1 MYDRSGWRVRG
12 LLAACGVAAFLASP
26 GAARAQAVAGRCSVE
41 FFGTTTLHDFEGK
54 APCSLLA
61 IESPDAAGHYAARA
75 EVAVAQMDTDNS
87 SRDKRMREMFEAKK
101 FPRIVAT
108 FASVDPAALRA
119 RKPGAL
125 PFKLAIHGVEKSVSP
140 TLESFSEVPGKS
152 ARFQA
157 RFALSLKELRM
168 EAPVVMGFI
177 KVDDHVNV
185 VVTVELAAQAAPSA
199 PAAAPAP
206 SAATH

>member
-1 MYDRSGWRVRG
+1 MRLRSGGGKLG
-12 LLAACGVAAFLASP
+12 LLAACGVAAALAGP
-26 GAARAQAVAGRCSVE
+26 GAAHAQDVAGRCSVE
-41 FFGTTTLHDFEGK
+41 FFGTSTLHDFEGK

-61 IESPDAAGHYAARA
+61 IESPDASGHYAARA

-101 FPRIVAT
+101 FPRIVGR
-108 FASVDPAALRA
+108 FANVDPAALRA

-125 PFKLAIHGVEKSVSP
+125 PFQLTVHGVEKTVNP

-152 ARFQA
+152 ARFRA
-157 RFALSLKELRM
+157 SFALSLAELGM

-177 KVDDHVNV
+177 KVDDRVKV
-185 VVTVELAAQAAPSA
+185 VVTVELTAKPAPAAPT
-199 PAAAPAP
+199 AAPAP
-206 SAATH
+206 APPTR